1 MLVNMFV
8 ETCKF
13 FQDSKEQVL
22 FATEK
27 KKKKK
32 ASKPKN
38 ITDPSFLNTVF
49 INSSIWSN

>member
-8 ETCKF
+8 ETCHF

-27 KKKKK
+27 KKQ
-32 ASKPKN
+32 ARKPKN
-38 ITDPSFLNTVF
+38 ITDPSFF
-49 INSSIWSN
+49 NSFHKHIHME

>member
-8 ETCKF
+8 ETCNF

-27 KKKKK
+27 KKQ
-32 ASKPKN
+32 ARKPKN
-38 ITDPSFLNTVF
+38 NFEHSFHKH
-49 INSSIWSN
+49 IHME